1 MLNVCPTEVVHA
13 PADRVWRLVTTP
25 TELAR
30 WSDTKVIEAPDREL
44 LAGDRLVLGAGIG
57 HHMKVTSRVEDAVRP
72 RHLAVRIRLPLGV
85 TNNEVI
91 QITPIGADA
100 CRVTFN

>member
-1 MLNVCPTEVVHA
+1 M
-13 PADRVWRLVTTP
+13 
-25 TELAR
+25 
-30 WSDTKVIEAPDREL
+30 
-44 LAGDRLVLGAGIG
+44 LGAGIG

>member
-1 MLNVCPTEVVHA
+1 MI
-13 PADRVWRLVTTP
+13 DG
-25 TELAR
+25 
-30 WSDTKVIEAPDREL
+30 PDREL
-44 LAGDRLVLGAGIG
+44 RAGDRLVLGAGVA
-57 HHMKVTSRVEDAVRP
+57 HRMKVVFLVQDAVPPQRVAL
-72 RHLAVRIRLPLGV
+72 HIRLPLGV